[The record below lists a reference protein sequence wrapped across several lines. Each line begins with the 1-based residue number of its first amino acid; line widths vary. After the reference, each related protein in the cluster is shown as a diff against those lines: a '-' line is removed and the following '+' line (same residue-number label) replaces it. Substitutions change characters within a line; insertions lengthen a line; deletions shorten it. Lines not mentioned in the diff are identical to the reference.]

1 MSDGPIRQGG
11 AQVGRGGMVLRPIRD
26 LEPAGMAKLEELAD
40 LWVESWT
47 STLPDIDFAARRPWL
62 KQRLIDLR
70 AQGVAVIVAV
80 DSAGGRLLGFVSV
93 DRLSGHLDQ
102 LAVARQAWG
111 SGAAVALLN
120 EAKALSPG
128 RLDLE
133 VNVANRRAVR
143 FYEREGFIQNGE
155 GLSAASGLPI
165 QFMVWSRQA

>member
-1 MSDGPIRQGG
+1 MTGGPARQGG
-11 AQVGRGGMVLRPIRD
+11 ARQGGAREERGGIVLRPVRD
-26 LEPAGMAKLEELAD
+26 AELEALAD

-62 KQRLIDLR
+62 RQRLIDLR
-70 AQGVAVIVAV
+70 AQAVAVIVAV
-80 DSAGGRLLGFVSV
+80 DGAGGRLLGFVSV
-93 DRLSGHLDQ
+93 DRRSGHLDQ

-111 SGAAVALLN
+111 SGAAVALLD

-133 VNVANRRAVR
+133 VNVANKRAVR
-143 FYEREGFIQNGE
+143 FYEREGFIGQGE

-165 QFMVWSRQA
+165 RLLAWSRGT